1 MAIEDD
7 VYPWVFKHLEN
18 MGWNTADTSQ
28 VARKVKV
35 NGREA
40 DLVLYDNKR
49 EPLAVIELKRDE
61 IDPYT
66 AKLQAKEYASK
77 LGAPFVFLTNG
88 EEIFFWELNTGF
100 DAHLVKEFFTQEDL
114 IRKRYLLQNRKDLGR
129 VRIDPTIVGGVKND
143 KDWNFQIE
151 CIHAICDGLKKHRR
165 RMLVGMATGTGKTRT
180 MAAIIKRLQRAGWIN
195 NVLFVVDRETLA
207 NQALG
212 VFNRFIG
219 DYGYIFKGEI
229 LEEKRIT
236 VSIINTMAN
245 HYEDFSPGYFDLIIT
260 DECHRSIYHKWR
272 DVLLYFD
279 GIHIG
284 LTATPAS
291 FIDRNTY
298 RYFHCDDGRPTFS
311 FPLTKGIEKGV
322 LVPYEIYKATTQI
335 TRDGLHWDGE
345 DYSPYDLERKITVPE
360 RNEKI
365 VQEFKEKSRFAK
377 TLIFAATKRH
387 ASTLTRLFNRAYSG
401 HGDNV
406 AIDITTDTRR
416 PDQAIKEFKENPFP
430 MIAVS
435 VGMLDTG
442 FDYDE
447 VENLVFARPIR
458 SPILYQQMRGRGT
471 RTCDRIGKTHFTIYD
486 FCGNA
491 DYFNDPGYDPAKYRA
506 GTPLEVT
513 EPKSRE
519 RYGLKTA
526 DVPDFIVERGWIYF
540 TPGQEKVDVKS
551 YLIDFE
557 SRMKRMVE
565 YNNVLERLL
574 EGIEPSEEEIRELM
588 VELNQEGY
596 TITEDALKMIY
607 NQPTARML
615 DFIKHVLDIEKLPDR
630 EKRINDAFTNY
641 LISHDFTP
649 EQVRFLTLIK
659 NTFLTKG
666 KCTYEDFSRPPLKT
680 EGGLDLGEK
689 LFPHEFDNV
698 FNELTK
704 EVLA

>member
-1 MAIEDD
+1 MLIE
-7 VYPWVFKHLEN
+7 
-18 MGWNTADTSQ
+18 
-28 VARKVKV
+28 
-35 NGREA
+35 
-40 DLVLYDNKR
+40 
-49 EPLAVIELKRDE
+49 
-61 IDPYT
+61 
-66 AKLQAKEYASK
+66 
-77 LGAPFVFLTNG
+77 
-88 EEIFFWELNTGF
+88 
-100 DAHLVKEFFTQEDL
+100 
-114 IRKRYLLQNRKDLGR
+114 
-129 VRIDPTIVGGVKND
+129 
-143 KDWNFQIE
+143 
-151 CIHAICDGLKKHRR
+151 
-165 RMLVGMATGTGKTRT
+165 MATGTGKTRT
-180 MAAIIKRLQRAGWIN
+180 MAAIIKRLLEAGWIN
-195 NVLFVVDRETLA
+195 NALFVVDRETLA

-219 DYGYIFKGEI
+219 DYGYIFEKGEI
-229 LEEKRIT
+229 LPEKRIT
-236 VSIINTMAN
+236 ISIINTMAN
-245 HYEDFSPGYFDLIIT
+245 HYKNFSPGYFDLIVT

-284 LTATPAS
+284 LTATPAN

-298 RYFHCDDGRPTFS
+298 RYFHCEDGKPTFS
-311 FPLTKGIEKGV
+311 FPLSSGIRKGV

-345 DYSPYDLERKITVPE
+345 DYSPSDLEKKLTVPE

-365 VQEFKEKSRFAK
+365 AQEFKANAEFAK
-377 TLIFAATKRH
+377 TLVFAATKRH
-387 ASTLTRLFNRAYSG
+387 ASTLARLFNKAYSS
-401 HGDNV
+401 HGDNA

-416 PDQAIKEFKENPFP
+416 PDQAIKEFKENPLP

-447 VENLVFARPIR
+447 IENLIFARPIR

-471 RTCDRIGKTHFTIYD
+471 RTCDRTGKTHFTIYD
-486 FCGNA
+486 FGGNT
-491 DYFNDPGYDPAKYRA
+491 DYFNDAGYDPTKYRA
-506 GTPLEVT
+506 GAPSMVRE
-513 EPKSRE
+513 SRE
-519 RYGLKTA
+519 KYELKTA
-526 DVPDFIVERGWIYF
+526 DVPDFIVERGWIYL
-540 TPGQEKVDVKS
+540 TPGQEKVDIKS

-557 SRMKRMVE
+557 SRMNRMAEYHPVLKR
-565 YNNVLERLL
+565 LK

-588 VELNQEGY
+588 VELNREGY

-630 EKRINDAFTNY
+630 ENRINDAFTNY

-649 EQVRFLTLIK
+649 EQVRFLSLIK
-659 NTFLTKG
+659 NTLLTKG
-666 KCTYEDFSRPPLKT
+666 TCTYKDFNRPPLST

-689 LFPHEFDNV
+689 LFPHRFDAV
-698 FNELTK
+698 FEELTK